1 MATEN
6 IGCNAHSAVPW
17 TAAQDAQL
25 RVRIDRTLAER
36 SRFAAF
42 GYAVAVAAVAVFGRL
57 PLHAISWVSA
67 LFAFM
72 CVLGAVR
79 FTLSAR
85 FETLYARDARLWR
98 RWFVST
104 SLLAAL
110 GWSTFA
116 SAIAQSHGLGA
127 ASFLALT
134 ATAGL
139 CAGAINS
146 LSPHRQLFMAF
157 QLCALAPATAAF
169 FLGSDPEMFGIAVML
184 TAYLVFMLGV
194 GYKIHMDFD
203 RGERYTLML
212 SQHVEALELAR
223 ESAEQAS
230 RTKSEFLANMSHEI
244 RTPMNGVLGMTELLL
259 ATPLNTEQRDHAET
273 TRNSALALLDIIN
286 DVLDFSKIEANRMEL
301 DRTVFDPRPVVEEVA
316 DLLAARA
323 RAKQLELVCDVAPD
337 LPPAVEGDP
346 GRLRQILL
354 NLLGNAIKFTEA
366 GEVHLS
372 AHVVTIDAERTTLRF
387 GVRDTGIGIPAE
399 RQAAVFESFT
409 QVDGST
415 TRRFGGTGLGLT
427 ISRQLV
433 ELMGGRM
440 QLKSELGVGSMF
452 WFQIELP
459 LAVAEPSTGAASE
472 LNGRRVLLV
481 EDNPISQEV
490 IARWMR
496 TWGIEVTSVPSAER
510 AIELLDAT
518 RSTPFAAAVVD
529 QVLPGMDGQ
538 DLGAELLRMGIELPL
553 LWISGAERPGDR
565 GRLALLG
572 YRAFANKPLRRDAFA
587 RALEETV
594 GIRTEVLGREPAD
607 SIADYQIP
615 SGLRV
620 LLVEDNAVNR
630 KVAVRLLE
638 KKGIRITQAVN
649 GREGYDTWLGGE
661 YDLVLMDVQMPEMDG
676 LEATAAIRAH
686 ERAHG
691 GHTPIVAMT
700 AHALSGDRERCL
712 AAGMDDH
719 VTKPVRA
726 ERLYEAVVR
735 WTDRREDA
743 QAA

>member
-1 MATEN
+1 MATEK
-6 IGCNAHSAVPW
+6 IIRSAHSGVPW

-25 RVRIDRTLAER
+25 QGRIDQTLAER

-42 GYAVAVAAVAVFGRL
+42 GYAVSVAAVAVFGRL
-57 PLHAISWVSA
+57 PLQTFSWLSA

-79 FTLSAR
+79 FTLAAR

-104 SLLAAL
+104 SLLVAL
-110 GWSTFA
+110 GWSAFA
-116 SAIAQSHGLGA
+116 SAIAQSYGVGA

-146 LSPHRQLFMAF
+146 LSPHRHLFMAF
-157 QLCALAPATAAF
+157 QFCALAPATVAF
-169 FLGSDPEMFGIAVML
+169 FAGGDPGRLGIGVMMS
-184 TAYLVFMLGV
+184 AYLVFMLGV
-194 GYKIHMDFD
+194 GYKIHQDFE
-203 RGERYTLML
+203 RGERNTLML

-244 RTPMNGVLGMTELLL
+244 RTPMNGVLGMTELLISTKL
-259 ATPLNTEQRDHAET
+259 DTEQRDHAET
-273 TRNSALALLDIIN
+273 ARNSALALLDIIN

-316 DLLAARA
+316 ELLSARA
-323 RAKQLELVCDVAPD
+323 RAKHLEMVCDIAPEM
-337 LPPAVEGDP
+337 PPAVEGDP

-372 AHVVTIDAERTTLRF
+372 AHVVAIDAERTILRF

-399 RQAAVFESFT
+399 RQVAVFDSFT
-409 QVDGST
+409 QGDGST

-440 QLKSELGVGSMF
+440 QLRSEIGVGSMF

-459 LAVAEPSTGAASE
+459 LAIAEPSTGAASE
-472 LNGRRVLLV
+472 LHGRRVLLV

-496 TWGIEVTSVPSAER
+496 SWGIQVTCVPSAEH
-510 AIELLDAT
+510 AIELIDST

-538 DLGAELLRMGIELPL
+538 DLGAELLRMGSDLPL
-553 LWISGAERPGDR
+553 LWISGAERPVDR
-565 GRLALLG
+565 SRLQLLG

-594 GIRTEVLGREPAD
+594 GIRTEVLGRERVD
-607 SIADYQIP
+607 SITDHEIP

-630 KVAVRLLE
+630 KVALRLLE
-638 KKGIRITQAVN
+638 KRGIRVTQAVN
-649 GREGYDTWLGGE
+649 GREGYDAWLAGGH
-661 YDLVLMDVQMPEMDG
+661 DLVLMDVQMPEMDG

-686 ERAHG
+686 ELAHG
-691 GHTPIVAMT
+691 GYTPIVAMT

-735 WTDRREDA
+735 WTGRGENVR
-743 QAA
+743 AA